1 MVALKEKT
9 WVAGGQKCE
18 GGPLFSNTFVPFE
31 FCSLGMYQLFN
42 TKIFYLKV
50 QHALIIELATF
61 DHALELLN
69 SKSFHC
75 S

>member
-9 WVAGGQKCE
+9 WVAGGQKYE
-18 GGPLFSNTFVPFE
+18 GGPLLSNTFVPFD

-50 QHALIIELATF
+50 
-61 DHALELLN
+61 
-69 SKSFHC
+69 
-75 S
+75 